1 MNIVEEYY
9 SIDFTS
15 VRKIREFF
23 EKVHGINISHQEI
36 QDILVDYHIHFNPS
50 IKEYSGYY
58 AFDALWIKIKDIN
71 DKYVFLLALLDV
83 CHDTIVAYKVV
94 EDETEEEVL
103 NFFTEATS
111 NQDRIAITADLK
123 PEYMSSINVLGF

>member
-36 QDILVDYHIHFNPS
+36 QDILVDYHIHFNPN
-50 IKEYSGYY
+50 IKEYS
-58 AFDALWIKIKDIN
+58 
-71 DKYVFLLALLDV
+71 
-83 CHDTIVAYKVV
+83 
-94 EDETEEEVL
+94 
-103 NFFTEATS
+103 
-111 NQDRIAITADLK
+111 
-123 PEYMSSINVLGF
+123 